1 MIESSVPPLDS
12 SHLSNMCIGGCG
24 SCSYC
29 TISTSTGDHKAC
41 TKEATKVKRRAH
53 PTTSQRKGMLS
64 KPREFFSFIW
74 PKCGT
79 PRQQLLLSYQL
90 TKLYDGEISDGRTVC
105 ICSECKTDL
114 NKFESLKSQGELF
127 AF

>member
-1 MIESSVPPLDS
+1 MITSSVVPEDS
-12 SHLSNMCIGGCG
+12 PHLSNMCIGGCG

-41 TKEATKVKRRAH
+41 TKEASKVKKQAH
-53 PTTSQRKGMLS
+53 PTTFQRKGMLS

-74 PKCGT
+74 PKRGT

-90 TKLYDGEISDGRTVC
+90 TKLYDGEITDGRTVC
-105 ICSECKTDL
+105 ICLECKTDL
-114 NKFESLKSQGELF
+114 TKFDSLKSRGESFVL
-127 AF
+127 